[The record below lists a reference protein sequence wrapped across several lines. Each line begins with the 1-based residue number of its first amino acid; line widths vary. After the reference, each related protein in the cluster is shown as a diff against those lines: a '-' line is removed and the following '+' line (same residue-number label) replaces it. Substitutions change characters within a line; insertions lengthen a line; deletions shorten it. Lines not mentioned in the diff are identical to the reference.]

1 MTLILFLKLI
11 IIQLGMPLVDTHN
24 IMKMYG
30 FFLSH
35 LSVYVFLVETAY
47 SYFIWT
53 LTAIL
58 SELWVKIWKYDIV
71 ELAWRNTQLEHD
83 LSVVVEQQ
91 RLVNKI
97 KLSKN
102 SLQNSLQNSWRIV
115 VSASS
120 DFSLFI

>member
-1 MTLILFLKLI
+1 MTLILFVKLI
-11 IIQLGMPLVDTHN
+11 IIPLGMPLVDTHN

-71 ELAWRNTQLEHD
+71 ELAWRNTQFEHD
-83 LSVVVEQQ
+83 LSVVVE
-91 RLVNKI
+91 
-97 KLSKN
+97 
-102 SLQNSLQNSWRIV
+102 
-115 VSASS
+115 
-120 DFSLFI
+120 

>member
-1 MTLILFLKLI
+1 MTLILFIKLI
-11 IIQLGMPLVDTHN
+11 IIPLGMPLVDTHN

>member
-47 SYFIWT
+47 SCFIWT

-58 SELWVKIWKYDIV
+58 SELWVKIWKYDTV
-71 ELAWRNTQLEHD
+71 ELAWRNT
-83 LSVVVEQQ
+83 
-91 RLVNKI
+91 
-97 KLSKN
+97 
-102 SLQNSLQNSWRIV
+102 
-115 VSASS
+115 
-120 DFSLFI
+120 